1 MTAERIT
8 PERSRSERLWGHP
21 GLRPLSATQVA
32 PGSPLL
38 SYKWEFTDRALRDQ
52 LAIEAEGYGGTVEP
66 GHAAVRY
73 TNPHTGG
80 DVLPTMR
87 TEFHRIVRGAE
98 TAPVKETGSSVYQ
111 VFDGSGT
118 VTVGDRTWTVT
129 RGDLFVVPSWT
140 PFSAKSEAG
149 KDGLGFRRTR
159 PFPLRR
165 RTRLRSTAAQP
176 NGDFTMRLT
185 TIRTGGTTRAVK
197 LDGDRLVDLGESD
210 LGIFLAHED
219 WKLRA
224 EAVSADDASTYPLE
238 GADFAPV
245 VPQPS
250 KVICVGHNYTNHIKE
265 MGRELPSYPT
275 LFPKFADSLI
285 GANDDIVRPDETEA
299 FDWEVELVIVI
310 GKQVRRADDAQAEAA
325 IAGFTVMNDVSV
337 RDWQFRTI
345 EWTQGKI
352 WDSTTPVGPFLV
364 TPDEVGGVRPALEVT
379 TTVDGEVMQRDDTG
393 TLLFDPIT
401 LVKYI
406 STITRLNPG
415 DMIATGTPAG
425 VGHARD
431 PKVYLLGGE
440 SVVTAISGL
449 GACTNKV
456 VKE

>member
-1 MTAERIT
+1 
-8 PERSRSERLWGHP
+8 
-21 GLRPLSATQVA
+21 
-32 PGSPLL
+32 
-38 SYKWEFTDRALRDQ
+38 
-52 LAIEAEGYGGTVEP
+52 
-66 GHAAVRY
+66 
-73 TNPHTGG
+73 
-80 DVLPTMR
+80 
-87 TEFHRIVRGAE
+87 
-98 TAPVKETGSSVYQ
+98 
-111 VFDGSGT
+111 
-118 VTVGDRTWTVT
+118 
-129 RGDLFVVPSWT
+129 
-140 PFSAKSEAG
+140 
-149 KDGLGFRRTR
+149 
-159 PFPLRR
+159 
-165 RTRLRSTAAQP
+165 
-176 NGDFTMRLT
+176 MRLT
-185 TIRTGGTTRAVK
+185 TIRTGAATRAVK

-219 WKLRA
+219 WKRRA
-224 EAVSADDASTYPLE
+224 EAVSADDATTYPLE

-285 GANDDIVRPDETEA
+285 GANDDIVRPDETGA

-440 SVVTAISGL
+440 TVVTAISGL

>member
-1 MTAERIT
+1 
-8 PERSRSERLWGHP
+8 
-21 GLRPLSATQVA
+21 
-32 PGSPLL
+32 
-38 SYKWEFTDRALRDQ
+38 
-52 LAIEAEGYGGTVEP
+52 
-66 GHAAVRY
+66 
-73 TNPHTGG
+73 
-80 DVLPTMR
+80 
-87 TEFHRIVRGAE
+87 
-98 TAPVKETGSSVYQ
+98 
-111 VFDGSGT
+111 
-118 VTVGDRTWTVT
+118 
-129 RGDLFVVPSWT
+129 
-140 PFSAKSEAG
+140 
-149 KDGLGFRRTR
+149 
-159 PFPLRR
+159 
-165 RTRLRSTAAQP
+165 
-176 NGDFTMRLT
+176 MRLT
-185 TIRTGGTTRAVK
+185 TIRIGAATRAVK

-219 WKLRA
+219 WKRRA
-224 EAVSADDASTYPLE
+224 EAVSADDAATYPLE

-285 GANDDIVRPDETEA
+285 GADDDIVRPDETEA

-364 TPDEVGGVRPALEVT
+364 TPDEVGGVRPALKVT

-440 SVVTAISGL
+440 TVVTAISGL

>member
-1 MTAERIT
+1 
-8 PERSRSERLWGHP
+8 
-21 GLRPLSATQVA
+21 
-32 PGSPLL
+32 
-38 SYKWEFTDRALRDQ
+38 
-52 LAIEAEGYGGTVEP
+52 
-66 GHAAVRY
+66 
-73 TNPHTGG
+73 
-80 DVLPTMR
+80 
-87 TEFHRIVRGAE
+87 
-98 TAPVKETGSSVYQ
+98 
-111 VFDGSGT
+111 
-118 VTVGDRTWTVT
+118 
-129 RGDLFVVPSWT
+129 
-140 PFSAKSEAG
+140 
-149 KDGLGFRRTR
+149 
-159 PFPLRR
+159 
-165 RTRLRSTAAQP
+165 
-176 NGDFTMRLT
+176 MRLT

-210 LGIFLAHED
+210 LGIFLAQED
-219 WKLRA
+219 WKRRA